1 MIQWDGRWCFW
12 VVIRAIARAGDLSV
26 LKFFSKLYISIR
38 TDVWP
43 VPVDAAAQD
52 TVTNHGKYSMPEEA
66 RSSTVW
72 MNTLP
77 ASSEVAAT
85 QCDEEIWAVVCS
97 AAVSRRLVFKSV
109 LLIFLAPRAW
119 GNFAVPK
126 QGMAIYQLSSFRL
139 IACEFIM
146 ACFCMLRLL
155 RSWCWS
161 MPLREPQP
169 RTHTSVTH
177 SLHSLTHS
185 FTHSLTH
192 SPLTLTS
199 HSLTHSFTHALT
211 HSLTPSLPPLD
222 SETWSILG
230 VWIKFL
236 KSREREGMGEV
247 WTNNRFFLF
256 LILKGLIQFLFY
268 HKLDNFFLFFHYM
281 FVYLFPLHSPLPF
294 SFQDWQNHL
303 WVWNQSETGLK
314 PQTSLYSQHFA
325 HSFLS
330 LFFLFFLFI
339 FLLFLFFQVFLAFPC
354 VSPFS
359 FLFPVLV
366 AFTLNVRFTYP
377 FPFLFPVLF
386 HFFPFIFHFL
396 FLLILFFLLVLHRA
410 PPRAQSTCRR
420 HREKHD

>member
-1 MIQWDGRWCFW
+1 MRRRDLSCCLLRSSQSETGLQKCVADFPSSACLGQLGCSE
-12 VVIRAIARAGDLSV
+12 ARHGDLSTQLIQIDCLWV
-26 LKFFSKLYISIR
+26 YHGLFLHAASPEVMMLVYATSR
-38 TDVWP
+38 T
-43 VPVDAAAQD
+43 
-52 TVTNHGKYSMPEEA
+52 TT
-66 RSSTVW
+66 
-72 MNTLP
+72 
-77 ASSEVAAT
+77 
-85 QCDEEIWAVVCS
+85 
-97 AAVSRRLVFKSV
+97 
-109 LLIFLAPRAW
+109 
-119 GNFAVPK
+119 
-126 QGMAIYQLSSFRL
+126 
-139 IACEFIM
+139 
-146 ACFCMLRLL
+146 
-155 RSWCWS
+155 
-161 MPLREPQP
+161 
-169 RTHTSVTH
+169 TH
-177 SLHSLTHS
+177 SHLPHSLTPS
-185 FTHSLTH
+185 LTHSLTH
-192 SPLTLTS
+192 SPLTHSLIHSRT
-199 HSLTHSFTHALT
+199 HSLTH
-211 HSLTPSLPPLD
+211 SLPPLD

-339 FLLFLFFQVFLAFPC
+339 FLLFLFSQVFLAFPC